1 MTNIRAQMVFD
12 DAGATILPAGSNFA
26 LKDKMGNEIT
36 ISVSALLRCMAIAE
50 HEKMVPALPG
60 EFWQQVESKIKS
72 N

>member
-12 DAGATILPAGSNFA
+12 DAGATIMPTVAGFT
-26 LKDKMGNEIT
+26 LKDKQGNEVT

-50 HEKMVPALPG
+50 HEQMVPALPG